1 MAVYNQLTG
10 KIESDETAGY
20 PQLNNCRGFE
30 LLRYITNCKFLEPI
44 DVVMSAKILKAS
56 AGQGKIY
63 IRPIQRSLS
72 VIPLKSETSSFSTSM
87 LKEKCVY
94 CLKEFPLQSLRAHVL
109 TCLSSSYLSDDDTGD
124 VSEEDSAPS
133 DVESNNDNI
142 SESNRSLEVSNN
154 ISDSEVIDITDTLET
169 NMSTDITL
177 NSEKKIKDIIIGKE
191 IVDIIEHC
199 KTKDLNNP
207 VEILKYIQ
215 TRLAQGRPL
224 EIEDVRQCIS
234 GATNFIMVDRSD
246 LINTGLEEIQHISN
260 KFVTLEVQFYNEVMV
275 MVFHSERIYVNLYS

>member
-1 MAVYNQLTG
+1 
-10 KIESDETAGY
+10 
-20 PQLNNCRGFE
+20 
-30 LLRYITNCKFLEPI
+30 
-44 DVVMSAKILKAS
+44 MSAKNLKAA

-124 VSEEDSAPS
+124 VREEDSAPS

-177 NSEKKIKDIIIGKE
+177 NSENKIKDIIIGKE

-207 VEILKYIQ
+207 VEILKYMQ
-215 TRLAQGRPL
+215 TRLVQGRPL
-224 EIEDVRQCIS
+224 EIEDVTQCIS

-260 KFVTLEVQFYNEVMV
+260 KFVTLEVQFYNEVMI
-275 MVFHSERIYVNLYS
+275 MVFNSKRI